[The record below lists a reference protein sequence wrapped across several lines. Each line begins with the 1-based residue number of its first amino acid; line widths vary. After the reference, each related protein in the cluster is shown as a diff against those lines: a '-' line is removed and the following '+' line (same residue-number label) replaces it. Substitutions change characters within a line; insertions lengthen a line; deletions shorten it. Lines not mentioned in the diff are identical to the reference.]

1 MENSHLQLTFTVFD
15 NWSLCMRDL
24 PSPLHLRNWPGGRDW
39 VETQMEQSK
48 SSLGTG
54 WPSPGI
60 WVFTHSSQ
68 AALLG
73 SWLHSHLTVSWP
85 RAWSSSP
92 VWQILCEFWLP
103 PLYSS
108 GVCNSNLTVISI
120 TLKPSECSLYRH
132 LNICQTVFSS
142 LQLQIR
148 RSCIECEKWK
158 SKGLISKQW
167 HFDQHSRRRKALY
180 CRICQTVVGNTAVQ
194 LKRALESKLD
204 TIL

>member
-1 MENSHLQLTFTVFD
+1 MYEGSAFSLTFEKLTWGKRLSEDPNGAIKVL
-15 NWSLCMRDL
+15 S
-24 PSPLHLRNWPGGRDW
+24 GDW
-39 VETQMEQSK
+39 VTFSWHLGFHPLQSGCPAWQ
-48 SSLGTG
+48 LAPFPPYRG
-54 WPSPGI
+54 
-60 WVFTHSSQ
+60 
-68 AALLG
+68 
-73 SWLHSHLTVSWP
+73 SWP

-92 VWQILCEFWLP
+92 VWQVVCDFWLP

-132 LNICQTVFSS
+132 LNICQIVFSS

-167 HFDQHSRRRKALY
+167 YFDQHSHRRKALY
-180 CRICQTVVGNTAVQ
+180 YWICQTVVGNTAVQ
-194 LKRALESKLD
+194 FKHALESKLD